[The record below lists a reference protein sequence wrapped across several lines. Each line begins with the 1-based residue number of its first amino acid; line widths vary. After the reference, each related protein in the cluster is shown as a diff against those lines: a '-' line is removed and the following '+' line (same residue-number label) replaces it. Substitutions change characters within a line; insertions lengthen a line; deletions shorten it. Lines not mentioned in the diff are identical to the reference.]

1 MESSKRQVDPAP
13 DSRGL
18 PDSVAARR
26 IAFRPTHATYFP
38 GPVLSAMQRSIAPR
52 ALSPPAVARDRPLR
66 TAALRDALHS
76 EPVRFPVLWLCAGMA
91 ISVRGYHRLI
101 PFVFVPGNV
110 AGVVIPYQDHP
121 FGSGF
126 MMA

>member
-18 PDSVAARR
+18 PDSAAARR
-26 IAFRPTHATYFP
+26 IALRPTHATYFP

-76 EPVRFPVLWLCAGMA
+76 EPVRFPVLSLCATPVA
-91 ISVRGYHRLI
+91 ARSEEHTSELQSQSNLVCRLLLEK
-101 PFVFVPGNV
+101 
-110 AGVVIPYQDHP
+110 
-121 FGSGF
+121 
-126 MMA
+126 